1 MHRVPGVFVPTRC
14 PVCGLPTG
22 APCPGCV
29 GRLQPAPVHPP
40 PAGLDLCRSL
50 FLYHGVARRLVTN
63 LKYRNDRAVLSWL
76 ADGLAALCQPPPGL
90 VVTWAP
96 TSRRRRHRRG
106 FDQAELLA
114 RAVARRW
121 RVPCARLL
129 VRHGDAVQT
138 GSSAAERKLGPSLAS
153 VRPTGGAVVIV
164 DDVVTTG
171 STLSAAAHVLRAAG
185 VGWIAG
191 LTVAR
196 TGLPRVSLDNSLK
209 SPPKYAEEPR

>member
-1 MHRVPGVFVPTRC
+1 MLRVPGVFVPTRC
-14 PVCGLPTG
+14 PVCGSPAG
-22 APCPGCV
+22 APCPGCL

-40 PAGLDLCRSL
+40 PPGLDLCRSL

-63 LKYRNDRAVLSWL
+63 LKYRNDRSVLSWL
-76 ADGLAALCQPPPGL
+76 ADGLAALCPPPPG
-90 VVTWAP
+90 VTVTWAP

-121 RVPCARLL
+121 SVPCARLL
-129 VRHGDAVQT
+129 ARHGDVAQT
-138 GSSAAERKLGPSLAS
+138 GSSAAERKLGPVLVS
-153 VRPTGGAVVIV
+153 VRPMGGAVVIV

-171 STLSAAAHVLRAAG
+171 STLGAAAQALRAVG

-196 TGLPRVSLDNSLK
+196 TGLPQVALDNSLK
-209 SPPKYAEEPR
+209 SPAEYAEERW